1 MIAPWSYGWVRPEM
15 ARAGDAWQGAR
26 LMQLR
31 AAIFDF
37 DGTVADTFEEMFRVL
52 NGLSGEFGYRP
63 AAPDETELLRGL
75 GPVEVAKRL
84 GVKWHQLP
92 LIVTRARQELAH
104 AMPRVQPFAGIAEAL
119 AELRRRGLAVGL
131 LTSNNRVNVQLFLD
145 RHPIEFD
152 FISTGSGLWT
162 KHRRLARLLKREG
175 LSRDQAAYIG
185 DEVRDIEA
193 GRKLGMRSVAVA
205 WGYTT
210 AQLLAAQAP
219 DRLVHSPAELVDALV
234 VPSNA

>member
-1 MIAPWSYGWVRPEM
+1 MPI
-15 ARAGDAWQGAR
+15 
-26 LMQLR
+26 R

-37 DGTVADTFEEMFRVL
+37 DGTVADTFEEMLRVL

-63 AAPDETELLRGL
+63 AGPDEIELLRGQSPL
-75 GPVEVAKRL
+75 EVAKRL
-84 GVKWHQLP
+84 GVSWAKIP

-104 AMPRVQPFAGIAEAL
+104 AMPRVQPFAGVAEAL
-119 AELRRRGLAVGL
+119 AELRQRGLAVGL

-145 RHPIEFD
+145 RHPITFD

-162 KHRRLARLLKREG
+162 KHRRLARLLRREG
-175 LSRDQAAYIG
+175 LSPAQAAYVG

-210 AQLLAAQAP
+210 AQMLAAHAP
-219 DRLVHSPAELVDALV
+219 DQLVQSPAELVPALNV
-234 VPSNA
+234 

>member
-1 MIAPWSYGWVRPEM
+1 
-15 ARAGDAWQGAR
+15 
-26 LMQLR
+26 MQVR

-37 DGTVADTFEEMFRVL
+37 DGTVADTFDEMFRVL

-63 AAPDETELLRGL
+63 AAPDEIELLRGL
-75 GPVEVAKRL
+75 SPVEVAKRL
-84 GVKWHQLP
+84 GLAWHKLP
-92 LIVTRARQELAH
+92 LVVTRARQELAH
-104 AMPRVQPFAGIAEAL
+104 AMPRVRPFPGMADAL
-119 AELRRRGLAVGL
+119 AELRRGGLVVGL

-145 RHPIEFD
+145 QHPIVFD

-175 LSRDQAAYIG
+175 LAPAAAAYIG

-205 WGYTT
+205 WGYTS
-210 AQLLAAQAP
+210 QQQLAAQAP
-219 DRLVHSPAELVDALV
+219 DRLVHSPAELVAALIDEAPL
-234 VPSNA
+234 VPSDAR